1 MTTRRNFLKNTTMLA
16 AGLGVSPLLSSSPL
30 RSYQKEEV
38 INGKVRIA
46 VIGVGMGCRD
56 LQGALTDNPWVHCVG
71 MCDVNKVRL
80 EEQLA
85 RFKKDFPE
93 QTVSIKA
100 YTDFRRCE
108 TRPAG
113 RGASWRRGYSDS
125 YAGAPARSDRTGVR
139 RTRRDYAFRAGR
151 SRPDARHGIRRRHQT
166 SAAATAEV
174 APDPLFFGDDACGH
188 RGALEKY
195 ADRPRAGGGDSGFVG
210 GGCDRSAGLFR
221 GEAGE
226 EETARISAP
235 RGG

>member
-1 MTTRRNFLKNTTMLA
+1 MLA

-80 EEQLA
+80 EEQLT

-100 YTDFRRCE
+100 YTDFRE
-108 TRPAG
+108 VLANKEI
-113 RGASWRRGYSDS
+113 D
-125 YAGAPARSDRTGVR
+125 GVIIA
-139 RTRRDYAFRAGR
+139 T
-151 SRPDARHGIRRRHQT
+151 PDHWHPYILQK
-166 SAAATAEV
+166 
-174 APDPLFFGDDACGH
+174 P
-188 RGALEKY
+188 
-195 ADRPRAGGGDSGFVG
+195 
-210 GGCDRSAGLFR
+210 
-221 GEAGE
+221 
-226 EETARISAP
+226 
-235 RGG
+235 

>member
-100 YTDFRRCE
+100 YTDFRE
-108 TRPAG
+108 VLANKEIDGVIIATPDHWHPYIFAEALKAG
-113 RGASWRRGYSDS
+113 KAIYVEKPVGNSISECNAMMDFQKKYKGVVT
-125 YAGAPARSDRTGVR
+125 TGLWQTSQR
-139 RTRRDYAFRAGR
+139 YFRAANEILKSGVLGDVYKVQLWLCQ
-151 SRPDARHGIRRRHQT
+151 STNPRPSVED
-166 SAAATAEV
+166 SE
-174 APDPLFFGDDACGH
+174 APSTLDYDMWLRKSF
-188 RGALEKY
+188 
-195 ADRPRAGGGDSGFVG
+195 
-210 GGCDRSAGLFR
+210 
-221 GEAGE
+221 
-226 EETARISAP
+226 
-235 RGG
+235 

>member
-100 YTDFRRCE
+100 YTDFR
-108 TRPAG
+108 
-113 RGASWRRGYSDS
+113 
-125 YAGAPARSDRTGVR
+125 
-139 RTRRDYAFRAGR
+139 
-151 SRPDARHGIRRRHQT
+151 
-166 SAAATAEV
+166 EV
-174 APDPLFFGDDACGH
+174 PNHIKP
-188 RGALEKY
+188 
-195 ADRPRAGGGDSGFVG
+195 
-210 GGCDRSAGLFR
+210 
-221 GEAGE
+221 
-226 EETARISAP
+226 
-235 RGG
+235 

>member
-100 YTDFRRCE
+100 YTDFRE
-108 TRPAG
+108 VLANKEIDGVIIATPDHWHPYIFAEALKAG
-113 RGASWRRGYSDS
+113 KAIYVEKPVGNSISECKGDKTKCDKLSYS
-125 YAGAPARSDRTGVR
+125 A
-139 RTRRDYAFRAGR
+139 
-151 SRPDARHGIRRRHQT
+151 
-166 SAAATAEV
+166 
-174 APDPLFFGDDACGH
+174 
-188 RGALEKY
+188 
-195 ADRPRAGGGDSGFVG
+195 
-210 GGCDRSAGLFR
+210 
-221 GEAGE
+221 
-226 EETARISAP
+226 
-235 RGG
+235 

>member
-100 YTDFRRCE
+100 YTDFRE
-108 TRPAG
+108 VLEAKAKFSTSTAIKKLMGLLLPRP
-113 RGASWRRGYSDS
+113 
-125 YAGAPARSDRTGVR
+125 TI
-139 RTRRDYAFRAGR
+139 
-151 SRPDARHGIRRRHQT
+151 GILIFLQK
-166 SAAATAEV
+166 
-174 APDPLFFGDDACGH
+174 P
-188 RGALEKY
+188 
-195 ADRPRAGGGDSGFVG
+195 
-210 GGCDRSAGLFR
+210 
-221 GEAGE
+221 
-226 EETARISAP
+226 
-235 RGG
+235 

>member
-100 YTDFRRCE
+100 YTDFREVLANKEIDGVIIATPDHWHPYIFAEIAIPLSFPSSSAVPRFPKLK
-108 TRPAG
+108 RPHIVQTE
-113 RGASWRRGYSDS
+113 RQVPKRKIYCPD
-125 YAGAPARSDRTGVR
+125 PATHYG
-139 RTRRDYAFRAGR
+139 TINP
-151 SRPDARHGIRRRHQT
+151 SRHQIRRICAFCLQ
-166 SAAATAEV
+166 AFA
-174 APDPLFFGDDACGH
+174 
-188 RGALEKY
+188 
-195 ADRPRAGGGDSGFVG
+195 
-210 GGCDRSAGLFR
+210 
-221 GEAGE
+221 
-226 EETARISAP
+226 
-235 RGG
+235 

>member
-100 YTDFRRCE
+100 YTDFRE
-108 TRPAG
+108 VLANKEI
-113 RGASWRRGYSDS
+113 D
-125 YAGAPARSDRTGVR
+125 GVIIA
-139 RTRRDYAFRAGR
+139 T
-151 SRPDARHGIRRRHQT
+151 PDHWHPYIF
-166 SAAATAEV
+166 AE
-174 APDPLFFGDDACGH
+174 ALKREKLFM
-188 RGALEKY
+188 
-195 ADRPRAGGGDSGFVG
+195 
-210 GGCDRSAGLFR
+210 
-221 GEAGE
+221 
-226 EETARISAP
+226 
-235 RGG
+235 

>member
-1 MTTRRNFLKNTTMLA
+1 MLA

-100 YTDFRRCE
+100 YTDFGRYWPIKKLMGLLLPRPTIGILIFCRSLEGGKSYLCRE
-108 TRPAG
+108 TC
-113 RGASWRRGYSDS
+113 W
-125 YAGAPARSDRTGVR
+125 
-139 RTRRDYAFRAGR
+139 
-151 SRPDARHGIRRRHQT
+151 
-166 SAAATAEV
+166 
-174 APDPLFFGDDACGH
+174 
-188 RGALEKY
+188 
-195 ADRPRAGGGDSGFVG
+195 
-210 GGCDRSAGLFR
+210 
-221 GEAGE
+221 
-226 EETARISAP
+226 
-235 RGG
+235 

>member
-85 RFKKDFPE
+85 RFRKIF
-93 QTVSIKA
+93 QN
-100 YTDFRRCE
+100 RR
-108 TRPAG
+108 
-113 RGASWRRGYSDS
+113 
-125 YAGAPARSDRTGVR
+125 
-139 RTRRDYAFRAGR
+139 F
-151 SRPDARHGIRRRHQT
+151 
-166 SAAATAEV
+166 
-174 APDPLFFGDDACGH
+174 L
-188 RGALEKY
+188 
-195 ADRPRAGGGDSGFVG
+195 
-210 GGCDRSAGLFR
+210 
-221 GEAGE
+221 
-226 EETARISAP
+226 
-235 RGG
+235 

>member
-100 YTDFRRCE
+100 YTDFRGYYCHARPLASLYFCRSLEGGKSYLCRE
-108 TRPAG
+108 TC
-113 RGASWRRGYSDS
+113 W
-125 YAGAPARSDRTGVR
+125 
-139 RTRRDYAFRAGR
+139 
-151 SRPDARHGIRRRHQT
+151 
-166 SAAATAEV
+166 
-174 APDPLFFGDDACGH
+174 
-188 RGALEKY
+188 
-195 ADRPRAGGGDSGFVG
+195 
-210 GGCDRSAGLFR
+210 
-221 GEAGE
+221 
-226 EETARISAP
+226 
-235 RGG
+235 